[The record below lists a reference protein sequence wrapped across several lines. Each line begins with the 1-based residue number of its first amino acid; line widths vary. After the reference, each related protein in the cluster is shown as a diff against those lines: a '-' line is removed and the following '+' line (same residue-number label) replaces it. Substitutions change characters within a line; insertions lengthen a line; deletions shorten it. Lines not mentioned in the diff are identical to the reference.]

1 MDAIDTLMN
10 EHRTIERVIDALVA
24 FAGDARRRRVTA
36 REELSLFVGF
46 LQQFADGIHHGKE
59 EHVLFQAL
67 LDHGFPREGGPVAM
81 MLLEHARGR
90 ALVEVLDRAAAPSA
104 TPWDDDDRR
113 TVEEAARAYAALL
126 HAHIHKEDA
135 ILYPMAEQH
144 LPAEVMDAVSLR
156 CQRVDETPEAQ
167 DLHARFSELAASLV
181 ARHLSP
187 VHAQEIRS

>member
-90 ALVEVLDRAAAPSA
+90 ALVEVLDRIIPGRDGRIRYHYVLIDYLCRVREGETRAGSDAVEAGFYGLDSLEKMDLTA
-104 TPWDDDDRR
+104 G
-113 TVEEAARAYAALL
+113 TVEVIRRGKFFLD
-126 HAHIHKEDA
+126 KNG
-135 ILYPMAEQH
+135 
-144 LPAEVMDAVSLR
+144 
-156 CQRVDETPEAQ
+156 
-167 DLHARFSELAASLV
+167 LV
-181 ARHLSP
+181 K
-187 VHAQEIRS
+187 